1 MPFPGPRR
9 VPCLMLDP
17 LAALNVAMIGTA
29 AVVGGVVGSWRAI
42 RSIRKAEAAPAA
54 ETGEVALGMAAQR
67 ERIDALI
74 AKNQELVLKVAA
86 LEREVAALREEL
98 DIEKRITRRLA
109 VYEEMGDE

>member
-1 MPFPGPRR
+1 MM
-9 VPCLMLDP
+9 VDP

-42 RSIRKAEAAPAA
+42 RSIRKSETAPVA
-54 ETGEVALGMAAQR
+54 ETSEVTLAMAAQR

-74 AKNQELVLKVAA
+74 AKNQELQLKIAA

-109 VYEEMGDE
+109 VYEEMGEE